1 MFKHSA
7 NNRPYELNTNPID
20 YNITRNRPTTERPM
34 APTRDTDPTIREYII
49 TVFTENQVGV
59 LGRITSIFTRRKIN
73 IESLK
78 VSETA
83 VKGISMFTIHA
94 FTSEDTARRVLNGI
108 ERIVEVLRA
117 DKYRACDVTTQQIA
131 LYKVSPDA
139 FRHNGNACLKAY
151 NARVIEVDPDYVV
164 LERTGTKEEIESLR
178 DHLQT
183 SGMLLQFTRSENL
196 VLHDPSVE
204 NVLGQFAAGE

>member
-7 NNRPYELNTNPID
+7 NNRPYELNTNPFD
-20 YNITRNRPTTERPM
+20 YNIAHNRPTREKAMSPN
-34 APTRDTDPTIREYII
+34 RDTDPTIREYIV

-94 FTSEDTARRVLNGI
+94 FTTEDTARRVLSGI

-117 DKYRACDVTTQQIA
+117 DKYRADDVTTQQIA

-164 LERTGTKEEIESLR
+164 LERTGTKEEIETLR
-178 DHLQT
+178 DYLA
-183 SGMLLQFTRSENL
+183 SGGMLQQFTRSENL
-196 VLHDPSVE
+196 VLHDRSME
-204 NVLGQFAAGE
+204 NVLGQLAGE

>member
-7 NNRPYELNTNPID
+7 NNRPYELNTNPFD
-20 YNITRNRPTTERPM
+20 YNIARNRPTREKAMSPN
-34 APTRDTDPTIREYII
+34 RDTDPTIREYIV

-94 FTSEDTARRVLNGI
+94 FTTEDTARRVLSGI

-117 DKYRACDVTTQQIA
+117 DKYRADDVTTQQIA

-164 LERTGTKEEIESLR
+164 LERTGTKEEIETLR
-178 DHLQT
+178 DYLA
-183 SGMLLQFTRSENL
+183 SGGMLQQFTRSENL
-196 VLHDPSVE
+196 VLHDRSME
-204 NVLGQFAAGE
+204 NVLGQLADE

>member
-1 MFKHSA
+1 
-7 NNRPYELNTNPID
+7 
-20 YNITRNRPTTERPM
+20 M
-34 APTRDTDPTIREYII
+34 APTRDTDPTIREYIV

-78 VSETA
+78 VSETP

-94 FTSEDTARRVLNGI
+94 FTTEDTARRVLSSI

-117 DKYRACDVTTQQIA
+117 DKYRSDELTAQQIA
-131 LYKVSPDA
+131 LYKVSSRLFQHGGDT
-139 FRHNGNACLKAY
+139 CLKEH
-151 NARVIEVDPDYVV
+151 NARVIEINPDYVV

-178 DHLQT
+178 DYLQA

-196 VLHDPSVE
+196 VLHDTSVE
-204 NVLGQFAAGE
+204 NVLGQLAAGE